1 MRLNYLDFQIVY
13 LEDTGDVSVYKDNKE
28 IVYAHTTDYLSKE
41 NLIKNLSYIM
51 ALKARLSNGAKC
63 ALM

>member
-51 ALKARLSNGAKC
+51 ALLGVMAKC
-63 ALM
+63 NRQAAV

>member
-28 IVYAHTTDYLSKE
+28 IFHSLNFSRRPSTLYIFNTLSRGVSK
-41 NLIKNLSYIM
+41 
-51 ALKARLSNGAKC
+51 
-63 ALM
+63 